1 MNSDPQIS
9 QWIMSAQAGDREA
22 ITRLW
27 NHYYPQLVRLAR
39 TRLAGAPQQ
48 MADAED
54 VAASAIKSF
63 WKAAEK
69 GRFPDLHDRN
79 GLGRLLFKMTARKV
93 VDHWR
98 RETCEANGGGKV
110 LNEAQLDDSQT
121 GTRALEQ
128 CAGVE
133 ETPEFLALMAEACE
147 ERLKVLTPQLR
158 QLALA
163 KLEGYTNRET
173 GERLGSTEHAVEYG
187 LRVIRKKWRALEAR
201 ESEKISGNPEKEDGN
216 AP

>member
-39 TRLAGAPQQ
+39 KRLSGAPQQ

-63 WKAAEK
+63 WKAAEQ
-69 GRFPDLHDRN
+69 GRFPDLLDRN

-98 RETCEANGGGKV
+98 RETCEAKGGGNV
-110 LNEAQLDDSQT
+110 LNEAQLEDSET

-128 CAGVE
+128 CPG
-133 ETPEFLALMAEACE
+133 
-147 ERLKVLTPQLR
+147 
-158 QLALA
+158 
-163 KLEGYTNRET
+163 GREP
-173 GERLGSTEHAVEYG
+173 R
-187 LRVIRKKWRALEAR
+187 
-201 ESEKISGNPEKEDGN
+201 NF
-216 AP
+216 